1 MNARLD
7 YLSRQRWFAG
17 GTDVTLSDIDSRG
30 WIREPVNGF
39 GMRLEFV
46 TVLVDGVEQTYNMP
60 TSYRTDPYEG
70 FEGALIE
77 HDGDYFV
84 YDALHDARA
93 RTELLSG
100 FFGATVEGLTY
111 SGTLPVDSDA
121 PTIELIA
128 EQSNTSIIIG
138 NELVL
143 KVFRKIDHGR
153 NPEIELSHA
162 LTEDGSTQVAA
173 VHGWITLRDIGQGDV
188 DLAMVSDFIRSA
200 TTGWDSARASFRDL
214 LADPDADASEAGGDF
229 AAESERLGETVAD
242 IHRRLA
248 SLFGTEAWG
257 PAELSALADRL
268 DERCDGAAATAPQ
281 LLPYVDAAKSTFDAL
296 RRLTTPALAQRTHG
310 DLHLGQTLRGIPGW
324 IVIDFEG
331 EPAKPLADRIRLDSP
346 LRDIAGMLR
355 SYDYAAHSVLLQ
367 SDIPDVGDQ
376 AARWTEHNRAAFL
389 KGYGDQVVP
398 ELLRAYEIDK
408 ALYEVAYESA
418 HRPTWI
424 DIPLQA
430 LDLLL
435 VHDG

>member
-17 GTDVTLSDIDSRG
+17 GDDVTLSGVDACG
-30 WIREPVNGF
+30 WIREPTDGF
-39 GMRLEFV
+39 GVRLEFV
-46 TVLVDGVEQTYNMP
+46 NVLVDGVEQTYNMP
-60 TSYRTDPYEG
+60 TSYRTDPHEG

-84 YDALHDARA
+84 YDALHDAHA

-100 FFGATVEGLTY
+100 FFGAALDGLTF
-111 SGTLPVDSDA
+111 SGTLPVDADA

-138 NELVL
+138 NDLVL
-143 KVFRKIDHGR
+143 KLFRKVVHGR
-153 NPEIELSHA
+153 NPEIELSRA

-173 VHGWITLRDIGQGDV
+173 VHGWITLRDVGQGDV

-214 LADPDADASEAGGDF
+214 VADPDADASEAGGDF
-229 AAESERLGETVAD
+229 AGESERLGETVAD

-248 SLFGTEAWG
+248 SLFGTESWG

-268 DERCDGAAATAPQ
+268 DERCRAASSAAPQ
-281 LLPYVDAAKSTFDAL
+281 LLPYVDAARSTFDVL

-310 DLHLGQTLRGIPGW
+310 DLHLGQALRGIRGW

-331 EPAKPLADRIRLDSP
+331 EPAMPLADRVRLDSP
-346 LRDIAGMLR
+346 LRDVAGMLR
-355 SYDYAAHSVLLQ
+355 SYDYAAHSILLQ
-367 SDIPDVGDQ
+367 ADISDDDR
-376 AARWTEHNRAAFL
+376 AARWADHNRRAFL
-389 KGYGDQVVP
+389 KGYGDQVSP

-408 ALYEVAYESA
+408 AVYEVAYESA

-424 DIPLQA
+424 DIPLHA

-435 VHDG
+435 VNDG

>member
-17 GTDVTLSDIDSRG
+17 GKDVTITGIDARG
-30 WIREPVNGF
+30 WIREPADGF
-39 GMRLEFV
+39 GVRLEFV
-46 TVLVDGVEQTYNMP
+46 TVLVDGVEQTYNVP
-60 TSYRTDPYEG
+60 TSYRSDPYEG

-77 HDGDYFV
+77 HDGEYFV
-84 YDALHDARA
+84 YDALHDAHA

-100 FFGATVEGLTY
+100 FFGASFDGLDY
-111 SGTLPVDSDA
+111 FGTLPVDSDA

-128 EQSNTSIIIG
+128 EQSNSSIVIG

-143 KVFRKIDHGR
+143 KVFRKVGRGR
-153 NPEIELSHA
+153 NPDIELSHA
-162 LTEDGSTQVAA
+162 LTVDGSTQVAA
-173 VHGWITLRDIGQGDV
+173 VHGWITLRDTGEGDF

-214 LADPDADASEAGGDF
+214 LADPDAEASEAGGDF

-248 SLFGTEAWG
+248 SLFGTQSWG
-257 PAELSALADRL
+257 TSELSALADRL
-268 DERCDGAAATAPQ
+268 DGRCAASATAAPQ
-281 LLPYVDAAKSTFDAL
+281 ILPYVDAAKSAFDAL
-296 RRLTTPALAQRTHG
+296 RRLTSPVLVQRTHG
-310 DLHLGQTLRGIPGW
+310 DLHLGQTLRAIPGW

-331 EPAKPLADRIRLDSP
+331 EPAMPLADRVRFDSP
-346 LRDIAGMLR
+346 LRDVAGMLR

-367 SDIPDVGDQ
+367 ADISDDDR
-376 AARWTEHNRAAFL
+376 AARWAEHNRDAFL
-389 KGYGDQVVP
+389 KGYGDQIAR
-398 ELLRAYEIDK
+398 ELLRAYEVDK

-430 LDLLL
+430 LDRLL